1 MTPACLTGAAEK
13 RHTHAS
19 TNVPWALLHRA
30 PAFGAGAN
38 RTFSSVWS
46 SNRRGRELT
55 FTPSRRELGLGIAM
69 AMAIPSLIVG
79 AGAVQATDAKLRIHR
94 HDAARPFPVNAYIV
108 EGNDGLVV
116 LAAGWDLPI
125 VALAAVDDVVR
136 RDDAAKDA
144 LSAPL
149 FGAEW
154 PRNRGFASQRVRDG
168 DRLDYGGGLAFTV
181 MDIGPA
187 ESLHDSV
194 WILDS
199 ERPIAF
205 SGDLV
210 YPLTHCYMVDG
221 QIDRWRRATERLQS
235 ELAEET
241 LLYVGHG
248 PPPLALLS
256 WQRLYLNRFEEA
268 LRATDWRDPDAATAN
283 VVRVMRAF
291 VPNEQLLFFLEYSI
305 RPNARRLGLL

>member
-1 MTPACLTGAAEK
+1 M
-13 RHTHAS
+13 
-19 TNVPWALLHRA
+19 
-30 PAFGAGAN
+30 
-38 RTFSSVWS
+38 
-46 SNRRGRELT
+46 T
-55 FTPSRRELGLGIAM
+55 FTPSRRELGLGI

-108 EGNDGLVV
+108 EGNDGLVVVDAPLTESSAAALRKRIEVLAKPLRAVLLTHSHPDHYAGIGV

-168 DRLDYGGGLAFTV
+168 DRLDYGGGLVFTV

-194 WILDS
+194 WILNS

-205 SGDLV
+205 FGDLV
-210 YPLTHCYMVDG
+210 YPLTHCYMADG

-248 PPPLALLS
+248 PPPTPALLS

-283 VVRVMRAF
+283 VVRVIRAF